1 MALRLDATLEAF
13 KNKIIT
19 NKEVMDIL
27 GLPTILKTDDENTIK
42 QKKKLLID
50 KYITKSSQNPESLSK
65 PVKPLVF
72 DGVKYDKYGKFRIA
86 LTLAQSLGM
95 DSYVFGNPQLDIF
108 IYYDNT
114 NMDNLFKLLDLLS
127 DMFVG
132 QNLEIETEEGKSFIR
147 QIQSEGQLSQTAI
160 INNFERTGLRL
171 SFYANLYKI

>member
-1 MALRLDATLEAF
+1 MLRLDATLEAF

-19 NKEVMDIL
+19 NKEIMDIM
-27 GLPTILKTDDENTIK
+27 GLPVILPTDTEDII
-42 QKKKLLID
+42 KKKKVLLID
-50 KYITKSSQNPESLSK
+50 KYITKSSQNPESLSSPRK
-65 PVKPLVF
+65 PIEI
-72 DGVKYDKYGKFRIA
+72 DGIKYDKYGCYRLA
-86 LTLAQSLGM
+86 LTLAQSLAL

-114 NMDNLFKLLDLLS
+114 SMDRTFELLDLLS

-132 QNLEIETEEGKSFIR
+132 QRLTVETKEGKEFIR
-147 QIQSEGQLSQTAI
+147 DIKSEGQLSQTAM

>member
-1 MALRLDATLEAF
+1 MALRLDATVEAF

-19 NKEVMDIL
+19 NQEIMDIL
-27 GLPTILKTDDENTIK
+27 GLPTILPTDTENIIK

-50 KYITKSSQNPESLSK
+50 KYITKSSQNPQSLSSQRK
-65 PVKPLVF
+65 MIEI
-72 DGVKYDKYGKFRIA
+72 DGKKYSNYGKYRLS

-114 NMDNLFKLLDLLS
+114 DMENLFKVLDLLS
-127 DMFVG
+127 NLFVG
-132 QNLEIETEEGKSFIR
+132 QNLEVETEEGKNFIR
-147 QIQSEGQLSQTAI
+147 QIKSEGQLSQTAI